1 MVRNIVLNA
10 QATEPPVRKVHLHLT
25 AEKSLRA
32 DGKYK
37 PTMSIRIISTGSIE
51 GRAEMEVVRLGVY
64 PRQIQHGS
72 NLAHSVI
79 VRPHRDGTNK
89 PAAPGPG

>member
-1 MVRNIVLNA
+1 MVRNIVRNA
-10 QATEPPVRKVHLHLT
+10 QAKEPPVRKIHLHLT

-32 DGKYK
+32 DGKYIADDAH
-37 PTMSIRIISTGSIE
+37 PYHEHRIYPGA
-51 GRAEMEVVRLGVY
+51 AEMELVRLRVY

-89 PAAPGPG
+89 TAAPGPG